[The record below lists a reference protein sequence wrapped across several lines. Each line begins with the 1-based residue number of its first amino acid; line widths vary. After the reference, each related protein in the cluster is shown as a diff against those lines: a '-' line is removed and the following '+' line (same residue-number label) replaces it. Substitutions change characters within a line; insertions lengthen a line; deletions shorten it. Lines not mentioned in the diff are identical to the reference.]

1 MNYFDYN
8 QQEKSFIMLKIQ
20 LTPSEL
26 DELKTKLKAAK
37 RGKTLEYLDLKII
50 DFSNSGKTVK
60 EISRLLGL
68 HPNTVRK
75 IIHQFTAEG
84 FKGLIRKSRGKPSIK
99 LKVYDKDYWEDILSQ
114 PPRLFEKLDT
124 NVQNW
129 NYSLIQTYI
138 HVYLGLQVSIG
149 TIWQHL
155 RRVGFTSGRA
165 KLSVTS
171 PDPEYQVKRKRI
183 DTLQKKF

>member
-1 MNYFDYN
+1 
-8 QQEKSFIMLKIQ
+8 MLKIQ

-37 RGKTLEYLDLKII
+37 KGKALEYLDVKII

-60 EISRLLGL
+60 DISRLLDL

-75 IIHQFTAEG
+75 IIHQFKAKG
-84 FKGLIRKSRGKPSIK
+84 FNGLVRKSRGNPAIK
-99 LKVYDKDYWEDILSQ
+99 LKAYDKDYWEDLLSQ

-129 NYSLIQTYI
+129 NYKLIQSYI

-149 TIWQHL
+149 AIWTHL
-155 RRVGFTSGRA
+155 RRIGFTSGRA

-183 DTLQKKF
+183 ETLQKKR